1 MYKSKKYTE
10 EQFIV
15 AVASSFTIAEVIRK
29 LGLST
34 LGNGNY
40 SAVGRQLGVSDNAVR
55 KRLRRYDVTVA

>member
-15 AVASSFTIAEVIRK
+15 AVA
-29 LGLST
+29 
-34 LGNGNY
+34 NY